1 MKKIRTCF
9 TVALLALMLTGCKTS
24 MNKDELK
31 ASYFKIQDSY
41 AKVLTSS
48 SKDGV
53 SAKKTIPEIKESKN
67 VISKEINK
75 LKMNTSNVKLTN
87 QLIKYGN
94 SSKKSLD
101 SIAYNI
107 KGVKNKYA
115 DEPLKNVK
123 LSYSI
128 SNRYFDN
135 EYSEGMTKV
144 INASAF
150 SQKPRVTQESSYSS
164 TLESSSSSVVESSS
178 SAQQPDLSNASI
190 QEAIESADS
199 GIDVES
205 VNGSYT
211 DADSTVQIV
220 LNGRELAS
228 NKQAER
234 AMLMD
239 ISTVWKTVKD
249 NFDYSKISNIG
260 VSVKYPLK
268 DEGGNTSS
276 EYVIKS
282 DISGS
287 KLDQLNSDGFN
298 YKNVPN
304 FATNWWQSE
313 ALPKL

>member
-1 MKKIRTCF
+1 MKKVKRLLVPLISMSLLLISLSACGQSEPLYSGLKKEYVVNKLNDNKIKFKVSSGSKVEVLRNDWNKNSNLSEILYEETPNSKGIVTLSLSANNQKIRIVNDDKSVT
-9 TVALLALMLTGCKTS
+9 
-24 MNKDELK
+24 
-31 ASYFKIQDSY
+31 
-41 AKVLTSS
+41 
-48 SKDGV
+48 
-53 SAKKTIPEIKESKN
+53 KTIKIKESK
-67 VISKEINK
+67 K
-75 LKMNTSNVKLTN
+75 LQNENSNNNEENYSTANTTESTTSEQPSLSN
-87 QLIKYGN
+87 
-94 SSKKSLD
+94 D
-101 SIAYNI
+101 SI
-107 KGVKNKYA
+107 
-115 DEPLKNVK
+115 
-123 LSYSI
+123 
-128 SNRYFDN
+128 
-135 EYSEGMTKV
+135 
-144 INASAF
+144 
-150 SQKPRVTQESSYSS
+150 QS
-164 TLESSSSSVVESSS
+164 T
-178 SAQQPDLSNASI
+178 
-190 QEAIESADS
+190 IESADS

-211 DADSTVQIV
+211 DTDSTVQIV

-239 ISTVWKTVKD
+239 ISTIWKTMKD
-249 NFDYSKISNIG
+249 NFDYSKISNIA

-282 DISGS
+282 DISGN

>member
-1 MKKIRTCF
+1 MKKVKRIFIPLTFMSLLLISLSACDQSEPLYSGLKKEYVVNKLNDNKIKFKVSSGSKVEVLRNDWDKSSNLSEILYEETPNSKGIVTLSLSANNQKIRI
-9 TVALLALMLTGCKTS
+9 VNGDKT
-24 MNKDELK
+24 
-31 ASYFKIQDSY
+31 A
-41 AKVLTSS
+41 T
-48 SKDGV
+48 
-53 SAKKTIPEIKESKN
+53 KTIKIKESK
-67 VISKEINK
+67 K
-75 LKMNTSNVKLTN
+75 LQNENSNNNEENYNNANATE
-87 QLIKYGN
+87 
-94 SSKKSLD
+94 SSASEQPSLSND
-101 SIAYNI
+101 SI
-107 KGVKNKYA
+107 
-115 DEPLKNVK
+115 
-123 LSYSI
+123 
-128 SNRYFDN
+128 
-135 EYSEGMTKV
+135 
-144 INASAF
+144 
-150 SQKPRVTQESSYSS
+150 QS
-164 TLESSSSSVVESSS
+164 T
-178 SAQQPDLSNASI
+178 
-190 QEAIESADS
+190 IESADS

>member
-1 MKKIRTCF
+1 MKKVKRIFIPLTFMSLLLISLSACDQSEPLYSGLKKEYVVNKLNDNKIKFKVSSGSKVEVLRNDWDNSSNLSEILYEEMPNSKGIVTLSLSANNQKIRI
-9 TVALLALMLTGCKTS
+9 VNGDKT
-24 MNKDELK
+24 
-31 ASYFKIQDSY
+31 A
-41 AKVLTSS
+41 T
-48 SKDGV
+48 
-53 SAKKTIPEIKESKN
+53 KTIKIKESK
-67 VISKEINK
+67 K
-75 LKMNTSNVKLTN
+75 LQNENSNNNEENYNNANATE
-87 QLIKYGN
+87 
-94 SSKKSLD
+94 SSASEQPSLSND
-101 SIAYNI
+101 SI
-107 KGVKNKYA
+107 
-115 DEPLKNVK
+115 
-123 LSYSI
+123 
-128 SNRYFDN
+128 
-135 EYSEGMTKV
+135 
-144 INASAF
+144 
-150 SQKPRVTQESSYSS
+150 QS
-164 TLESSSSSVVESSS
+164 T
-178 SAQQPDLSNASI
+178 
-190 QEAIESADS
+190 IESADS

>member
-1 MKKIRTCF
+1 MKKVKRIFIPLTFLSLLLISLSACDQSEPLYSGLKKEYVVNKLNDNKIKFKVSSGSKVEVLRNDWDKSSNLSEILYEETPNSKGIVTLSLSANNQKIRI
-9 TVALLALMLTGCKTS
+9 VNGDKT
-24 MNKDELK
+24 
-31 ASYFKIQDSY
+31 A
-41 AKVLTSS
+41 T
-48 SKDGV
+48 
-53 SAKKTIPEIKESKN
+53 KTIKIKESK
-67 VISKEINK
+67 K
-75 LKMNTSNVKLTN
+75 LQNENSNNNEENYNNANATE
-87 QLIKYGN
+87 
-94 SSKKSLD
+94 SSASEQPSLSND
-101 SIAYNI
+101 SI
-107 KGVKNKYA
+107 
-115 DEPLKNVK
+115 
-123 LSYSI
+123 
-128 SNRYFDN
+128 
-135 EYSEGMTKV
+135 
-144 INASAF
+144 
-150 SQKPRVTQESSYSS
+150 QS
-164 TLESSSSSVVESSS
+164 T
-178 SAQQPDLSNASI
+178 
-190 QEAIESADS
+190 IESADY

>member
-1 MKKIRTCF
+1 MDATTNIFYHIGGTKMKKVKRIFISLTFMSLLLISLSACGQSEPLYSGLKKEYVVNKLNDNKIKFKVSSGSKVEVLRNDWDKSSNLSEILYEETPNSKGIVTLSLSANNQKIRI
-9 TVALLALMLTGCKTS
+9 VNGDKT
-24 MNKDELK
+24 
-31 ASYFKIQDSY
+31 A
-41 AKVLTSS
+41 T
-48 SKDGV
+48 
-53 SAKKTIPEIKESKN
+53 KTIKIKESK
-67 VISKEINK
+67 K
-75 LKMNTSNVKLTN
+75 LQNENSNNNEENYSNANATE
-87 QLIKYGN
+87 
-94 SSKKSLD
+94 SSASEQPSLSND
-101 SIAYNI
+101 SI
-107 KGVKNKYA
+107 
-115 DEPLKNVK
+115 
-123 LSYSI
+123 
-128 SNRYFDN
+128 R
-135 EYSEGMTKV
+135 
-144 INASAF
+144 
-150 SQKPRVTQESSYSS
+150 S
-164 TLESSSSSVVESSS
+164 T
-178 SAQQPDLSNASI
+178 
-190 QEAIESADS
+190 IESADS

>member
-1 MKKIRTCF
+1 MKKVKRIFIPLTFMSLLLISLSACGQSEPLYSGLKKEYVVNKLNDNKIKFKVSSGSKVEVLRNDWDKSSNLSEILYEETPNSKGIVTLSLSANNQKIRI
-9 TVALLALMLTGCKTS
+9 VNGDKT
-24 MNKDELK
+24 
-31 ASYFKIQDSY
+31 A
-41 AKVLTSS
+41 T
-48 SKDGV
+48 
-53 SAKKTIPEIKESKN
+53 KTIKIKESK
-67 VISKEINK
+67 K
-75 LKMNTSNVKLTN
+75 LQNENNNEENYSNANTTESSASEQPSLSN
-87 QLIKYGN
+87 
-94 SSKKSLD
+94 D
-101 SIAYNI
+101 SI
-107 KGVKNKYA
+107 
-115 DEPLKNVK
+115 
-123 LSYSI
+123 
-128 SNRYFDN
+128 R
-135 EYSEGMTKV
+135 
-144 INASAF
+144 
-150 SQKPRVTQESSYSS
+150 S
-164 TLESSSSSVVESSS
+164 T
-178 SAQQPDLSNASI
+178 
-190 QEAIESADS
+190 IESADS

>member
-1 MKKIRTCF
+1 MKKVKRIFIPLTFMSLLLISLSACGQSEPLYSGLKKEYVVNKLNDNKIKFKVSSGSKVEVLRNDWDKSSNLSEILYEETPNSKGIVTLSLSANNQKIRI
-9 TVALLALMLTGCKTS
+9 VNGDKT
-24 MNKDELK
+24 
-31 ASYFKIQDSY
+31 A
-41 AKVLTSS
+41 T
-48 SKDGV
+48 
-53 SAKKTIPEIKESKN
+53 KTIKIKESK
-67 VISKEINK
+67 K
-75 LKMNTSNVKLTN
+75 LQNENSNNNEENYSNANATE
-87 QLIKYGN
+87 
-94 SSKKSLD
+94 SSASEQPSLSND
-101 SIAYNI
+101 SI
-107 KGVKNKYA
+107 
-115 DEPLKNVK
+115 
-123 LSYSI
+123 
-128 SNRYFDN
+128 R
-135 EYSEGMTKV
+135 
-144 INASAF
+144 
-150 SQKPRVTQESSYSS
+150 S
-164 TLESSSSSVVESSS
+164 T
-178 SAQQPDLSNASI
+178 
-190 QEAIESADS
+190 IESADS

-211 DADSTVQIV
+211 DADSTAQIV

-249 NFDYSKISNIG
+249 NFDYLKISNIG

-282 DISGS
+282 DISGN